1 MLLPIFGPDFV
12 TVVASF
18 YDKNKLL
25 ENQLKVKTT
34 ERIDKSFVKYKK
46 P

>member
-1 MLLPIFGPDFV
+1 MLLLIFGPDFV

-18 YDKNKLL
+18 YDKDKLL
-25 ENQLKVKTT
+25 ENQLKVKIT
-34 ERIDKSFVKYKK
+34 EGTDKSFMKYKK